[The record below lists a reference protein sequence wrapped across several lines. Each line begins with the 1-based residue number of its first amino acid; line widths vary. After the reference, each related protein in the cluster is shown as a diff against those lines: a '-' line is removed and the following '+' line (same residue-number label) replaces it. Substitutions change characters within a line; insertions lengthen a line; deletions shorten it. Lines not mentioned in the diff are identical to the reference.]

1 MVYEREAKIMKRTV
15 TLFGLSLMF
24 LATVAFAQREG
35 EGRERRVPFAQGPDI
50 TNISGESATM
60 RWATRANRADRVL
73 YREAGSDSEWRST
86 YAGGE
91 GPSHSARLTGLRP
104 GRTYEWQ
111 IVERDGDLIRAG
123 QFQTARSRRGRAAD
137 VLAERYEEGG
147 GDYDRD
153 GDRGP
158 GGNRV
163 TLYRGVNRDG
173 AHMYS
178 PNPDDITPRG
188 YRSEGAAWSLMSS
201 EGRGMTPLYRLVSAQ
216 GDSLLTV
223 DPSERDSAIDQGYQD
238 LGIAGYIATS
248 QWRGTVP
255 LFRFYNPG
263 TGQHF
268 YTASEQE
275 RERVA
280 RSGMNDEGVAGY
292 VWQ

>member
-1 MVYEREAKIMKRTV
+1 MKRTV
-15 TLFGLSLMF
+15 TLLGLSLMF

-35 EGRERRVPFAQGPDI
+35 EGRERRVPFAQGPDV

-60 RWATRANRADRVL
+60 RWATTANRADRVL
-73 YREAGSDSEWRST
+73 YREAGSDSDWRSA

-91 GPSHSARLTGLRP
+91 GPSHFARLTGLRP

-123 QFQTARSRRGRAAD
+123 QFQTARSRRGRAPD
-137 VLAERYEEGG
+137 VIAERYEEGG

-188 YRSEGAAWSLMSS
+188 YRTEGAAWSLMSS

-248 QWRGTVP
+248 QWRGGGAP
-255 LFRFYNPG
+255 FLLFKPG
-263 TGQHF
+263 NRRQLF
-268 YTASEQE
+268 SPP
-275 RERVA
+275 REKGGR
-280 RSGMNDEGVAGY
+280 GGPAGGDD
-292 VWQ
+292 